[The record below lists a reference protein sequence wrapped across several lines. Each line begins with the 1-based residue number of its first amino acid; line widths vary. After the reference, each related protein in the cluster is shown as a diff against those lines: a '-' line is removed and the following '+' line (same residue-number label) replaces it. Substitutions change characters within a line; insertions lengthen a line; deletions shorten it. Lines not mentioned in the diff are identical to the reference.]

1 MVKRNTKL
9 RRKTSKTLILR
20 RKTNKTS
27 KSLRKIRKT
36 SKSLRKISKNRKTSR
51 MRKQNVMRGGSNNNG
66 LDLNTLFRQNNTN
79 DVDLNT
85 LVSEKEAAK
94 AKEEK
99 YATKMLKEKM
109 GDSDYNEW
117 FSSVSKILV
126 IKRRQALYKKVREVY
141 NLTRR

>member
-1 MVKRNTKL
+1 MVKINTKL

-27 KSLRKIRKT
+27 KSLRKI
-36 SKSLRKISKNRKTSR
+36 SKNRKTSR
-51 MRKQNVMRGGSNNNG
+51 MRKKNVMRGGSNNNG
-66 LDLNTLFRQNNTN
+66 LDLNTLFRQNNNN

-94 AKEEK
+94 AKALSELSN
-99 YATKMLKEKM
+99 MLKKKM

-126 IKRRQALYKKVREVY
+126 ITRRKELYKKVREVF
-141 NLTRR
+141 NL